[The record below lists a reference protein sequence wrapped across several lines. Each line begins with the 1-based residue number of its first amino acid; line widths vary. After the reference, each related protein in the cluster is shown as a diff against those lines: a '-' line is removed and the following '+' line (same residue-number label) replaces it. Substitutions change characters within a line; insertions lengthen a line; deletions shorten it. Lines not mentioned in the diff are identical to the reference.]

1 MLELAS
7 LAASA
12 VALLASFF
20 QKAGE
25 KAVEKLGESAAGSL
39 YDVLK
44 SKLQPPAAR
53 EALADL
59 AQAPDVADAQA
70 ALRVALR
77 KALEQDPELAR
88 ALQGLVAQAAT
99 HGQQLDVAGN
109 ANKTAQVSGTGNKVN
124 IR

>member
-12 VALLASFF
+12 VALLAPFF

-25 KAVEKLGESAAGSL
+25 KAVEKLGESAAGTL
-39 YDVLK
+39 YDALK
-44 SKLQPPAAR
+44 VRLQSHAAH
-53 EALADL
+53 EALADMEK
-59 AQAPDVADAQA
+59 APDDADAQA

-77 KALEQDPELAR
+77 KALEQDPELVQV
-88 ALQGLVAQAAT
+88 LHGLVAKAAT
-99 HGQQLDVAGN
+99 GGQQINITGN